1 MVRGLTSRARRLGCA
16 FVLAMVA
23 GPLAAIDIVVVASS
37 AEGRSRV
44 VADAVL
50 QASTPHVLT
59 HGGHA
64 DGALETERIR
74 RAALVIALGQDAALA
89 VAAHEDAPPMLV
101 ALVSRADFEHLRG
114 HWPIPRMTGLFIDHP
129 VERHLR
135 LIRAVLPEAECTGL
149 VLGPQSRTFEADL
162 APATESAGLAIE
174 HSFAASAGDVVP
186 ALERHLARCA
196 SALTLPD
203 AVVSHPHVARAA
215 LLTSYRMQRPLFAY
229 SRSWVEAGALAA
241 LFSTPATVTRD
252 LLDWIDALESP
263 QRLPEPAHASHF
275 ELAMNTRVA
284 RALGLQ
290 VPDEDTLRAA
300 VTAGR
305 HP

>member
-1 MVRGLTSRARRLGCA
+1 MVGLASRVRRLACA
-16 FVLAMVA
+16 LTLSMMA
-23 GPLAAIDIVVVASS
+23 GPLAAIDIVVVASGT
-37 AEGRSRV
+37 EGSSRV

-59 HGGHA
+59 HGGNA

-74 RAALVIALGQDAALA
+74 RAALVIALGQAAALA
-89 VAAHEDAPPMLV
+89 VAAHDDVPPMLV
-101 ALVSRADFEHLRG
+101 ALLSRADFEQLRDRRPT
-114 HWPIPRMTGLFIDHP
+114 HRMTGLFIDHP
-129 VERHLR
+129 VERHLH

-149 VLGPQSRTFEADL
+149 VLGPQSRSLEADL
-162 APATESAGLAIE
+162 GPATEAAGLAIE
-174 HSFAASAGDVVP
+174 HSFAAAAGDVVP

-196 SALTLPD
+196 AALTLPD

-252 LLDWIDALESP
+252 LLDWIDVLESA

-275 ELAMNTRVA
+275 ELAVNTRVA

-290 VPDEDTLRAA
+290 IPDEETLRAA

-305 HP
+305 QP